1 MNIAFIKKVVN
12 GVTYSRAEL
21 TPLGN
26 LEFAKT
32 LKGTDEELEDF
43 LYMEDCQR
51 IPNMNKQGWEDVVR
65 LAQTNPQA
73 TQALQSLVSWVR
85 IKGILS
91 NQ

>member
-1 MNIAFIKKVVN
+1 MNIAFIKKVIN
-12 GVTYSRAEL
+12 GVTYSRVEL

-26 LEFAKT
+26 LEFAET
-32 LKGTDEELEDF
+32 LKETNEELEDF
-43 LYMEDCQR
+43 LYMEHCQT
-51 IPNMNKQGWEDVVR
+51 IPNMNKQGWEDVVK

-73 TQALQSLVSWVR
+73 AQALQSLVSWVR